1 VLYAIIDE
9 INFTIYFYKFYAL
22 YGFATSSLLMVEIL
36 RLKVKKSENFCMEMI
51 GITPKSQSRDLNHLN
66 NS

>member
-1 VLYAIIDE
+1 MLYAIIDE
-9 INFTIYFYKFYAL
+9 INFTHFFYKFYAL

-51 GITPKSQSRDLNHLN
+51 DITPKSQSRDLNPLKY
-66 NS
+66 S